1 MSHSDKLRSIVGLS
15 SIDSAIIKQHSH
27 ELREALKEH
36 QDAFEEWFY
45 CKIEWPQDAPSPLL
59 PGILESYLQG
69 RYGDRFCAT
78 QYEQGIHWCRYG
90 MEAEHA
96 LTAQGKLRQLFIG
109 LAQSWEDKSLAG
121 ALCRVIDLSQ
131 AVQAIAF
138 HVAHT
143 LQRFRATAEHELA
156 RIRRSAKEL
165 DNIQRSGMVRAYA
178 DHYTWKIRAYSL
190 ALGEPM
196 NHGDLP
202 LSPDACA
209 LGVWLNH
216 GGIDLVPTKE
226 VEGFNA
232 AHTRL
237 HQLGTRILEEA
248 KAGTPF
254 NIVDYLID
262 MEAASDEITA
272 VLSHIID
279 HELHHLITEDNLT
292 HLGNRRLFETDIIR
306 RVALAKR
313 SGNGLGLLF
322 IDIDHF
328 KSVNDRFG
336 HRVGDEILRST
347 TGRIVEILRMADNIY
362 RWGGEEFAT
371 LVFVDSTAELEATAE
386 RLRTGFTEAP
396 LLSSA
401 GMIDITISVGGAFY
415 DNNFNIENV
424 ATKLFH
430 LADNNLHQAKK
441 AGRNRVISSEI
452 DYAPN

>member
-1 MSHSDKLRSIVGLS
+1 MSHSDKLRSTVGLS
-15 SIDSAIIKQHSH
+15 SVDSAIIKQHSR
-27 ELREALKEH
+27 ELREALKGH
-36 QDAFEEWFY
+36 QGPFEEWFY
-45 CKIEWPQDAPSPLL
+45 RKIEWPQDAPSPLL
-59 PGILESYLQG
+59 PGFLESYLQG
-69 RYGDRFCAT
+69 HYGDQFCAT
-78 QYEQGIHWCRYG
+78 QYEQSIHWCRYG

-96 LTAQGKLRQLFIG
+96 LTAQGKLRQLFIEM
-109 LAQSWEDKSLAG
+109 AQAWEDKPLAG

-131 AVQAIAF
+131 AVHAVAF

-156 RIRRSAKEL
+156 RIHRSAEEL
-165 DNIQRSGMVRAYA
+165 EDIQRSGMVRAYG
-178 DHYTWKIRAYSL
+178 DHYAWKIHAYSL
-190 ALGEPM
+190 ALGEPL
-196 NHGDLP
+196 DLGNLQ

-209 LGVWLNH
+209 LGMWLKH
-216 GGIDLVPTKE
+216 GGIDLIPAKK

-232 AHTRL
+232 AHIRL

-254 NIVDYLID
+254 NIVDYLVD
-262 MEAASDEITA
+262 MEAASDEITG
-272 VLSHIID
+272 VLSHIIN

-336 HRVGDEILRST
+336 HLVGDEILRST

-362 RWGGEEFAT
+362 RWGGEEFAA
-371 LVFVDSTAELEATAE
+371 LVFVDSTAELEASAE

-424 ATKLFH
+424 ATKLFQQ
-430 LADNNLHQAKK
+430 ADTNLHQAKTT
-441 AGRNRVISSEI
+441 GRNRVITSEI
-452 DYAPN
+452 EHPPS